1 LFDAVRGLSLLV
13 VVLGHWLIGA
23 LAFTDASGSRP
34 VLTEASVMTANPWAA
49 PVTWLVSVLGLFFFI
64 GGRLSAE
71 SWSRA
76 SGQGGW
82 SWFGRRLIRL
92 SKPLTMVVWPVALAA
107 LLLRLAGLPPADLA
121 LAGKLLV
128 QPLWFLVVYAVLT
141 AATPGLAWLDR
152 HWRWG
157 APVAMVAAVALVDA
171 WRFGPWPAPSWI
183 GWLALMPGWTLA
195 YQLGLAWAARPWSG
209 GLRFGLLAGGAAG
222 TVLCWTTLGYPTLM
236 LAGGAAVSRPT
247 IHPPTLV
254 MLTLMTTAIG
264 AFVTWQR
271 PLRRWFGSEAAPAEM
286 DPSGA
291 HLQALPIAEPA
302 DSAVALATAKPYH
315 LIALVSRVNH
325 SAVQVLALHQ
335 AAALIPVLVVATL
348 APGLAIPG
356 LTAVPD
362 GPAWL
367 VARLAWLHVF
377 AALLLGAIRLTT
389 RARRGSPPPP
399 TREQAIT
406 VRNHG
411 DCQH

>member
-1 LFDAVRGLSLLV
+1 LSLLV

-76 SGQGGW
+76 GGQGGW

-92 SKPLTMVVWPVALAA
+92 SKPLTMAVWPVAFVA
-107 LLLRLAGLPPADLA
+107 LLLGLAGLPPADLA

-128 QPLWFLVVYAVLT
+128 QPLWFLGVYALLT
-141 AATPGLAWLDR
+141 AATPGLVWLDR

-157 APVAMVAAVALVDA
+157 APVAMAAAVALIDF
-171 WRFGPWPAPSWI
+171 WRFGPLPAPPWI
-183 GWLALMPGWTLA
+183 GWLALAPGWTLA
-195 YQLGLAWAARPWSG
+195 YQLGLAWAGRPWTR
-209 GLRFGLLAGGAAG
+209 GLRLGLLAGGAAG
-222 TVLCWTTLGYPTLM
+222 TVLCWTVLGYPTLM
-236 LAGGAAVSRPT
+236 LAGGAGVSRPT

-254 MLTLMTTAIG
+254 MLALMTMAIG
-264 AFVTWQR
+264 AFVTWER
-271 PLRRWFGSEAAPAEM
+271 PLRRWFGAEATPTAMSPGGTRL
-286 DPSGA
+286 P
-291 HLQALPIAEPA
+291 ALPITEPT
-302 DSAVALATAKPYH
+302 DSAVTRVTRKPSH
-315 LIALVSRVNH
+315 LVVLVSRINH

-335 AAALIPVLVVATL
+335 ATALLPVLAVAIV

-362 GPAWL
+362 GPGWL
-367 VARLAWLHVF
+367 LARLAWLPVF
-377 AALLLGAIRLTT
+377 AAVLVGAIRLTN
-389 RARRGSPPPP
+389 RARRDPPPP
-399 TREQAIT
+399 STREHAIT
-406 VRNHG
+406 R
-411 DCQH
+411 